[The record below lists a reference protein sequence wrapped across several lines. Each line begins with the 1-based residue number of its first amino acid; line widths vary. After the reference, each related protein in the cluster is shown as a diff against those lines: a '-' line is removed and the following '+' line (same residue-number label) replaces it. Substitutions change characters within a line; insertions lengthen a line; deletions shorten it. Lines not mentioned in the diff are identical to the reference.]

1 MALWTFTEMSQNLG
15 CSIQNISNRKN
26 SLRNMGFLEIDVD
39 GKEKINENGY
49 NYLMNKRKNTMKR
62 ELNKFNDNLVNTE
75 EKTSNNNDSNA
86 KQFNLT
92 NDFIVEFLKNE
103 VEELKG
109 RVIEEQQQ
117 KKYWQDLYIKQNEE
131 FKKLAFPP
139 MLDTEEGNRE
149 TEEREKKGHWWHFWK
164 Q

>member
-15 CSIQNISNRKN
+15 CSIQNISNRKS
-26 SLRNMGFLEIDVD
+26 SLRNMGFLETDVD

-49 NYLMNKRKNTMKR
+49 NYLMNKRKNTIKS

-75 EKTSNNNDSNA
+75 EKASNTNDSTA
-86 KQFNLT
+86 KQINLT

-103 VEELKG
+103 VTELKE
-109 RVIEEQQQ
+109 RLNEEQEQ
-117 KKYWQDLYIKQNEE
+117 KKYWQNLYIQQNEE

-139 MLDTEEGNRE
+139 MLDTQEGNKE
-149 TEEREKKGHWWHFWK
+149 TEEREKKSQWWRFWK
-164 Q
+164 